1 VLRFRHTSPPS
12 CRPPNFLLAVTALLL
27 PSANAVSTANALR
40 CTSLLQA
47 HQLGN
52 LPLLTHQLRL
62 LHADP
67 TGVPHLQ
74 DPQQHAE
81 HGTPLP
87 GEEAVQAAS
96 TGKRERKS
104 GHKEAPKKIYFCAKP
119 DCSHAF
125 EGSIGRRPCYV
136 QNGSFSKGQ
145 HKKACG
151 GGYRWLE
158 VRLRPAFFF
167 RSQRAHSYDLGGPCN
182 TQGAFEI
189 PEFHELRVWLQ
200 LRDVER
206 EPHVQLEQ
214 AGQQFFLNVT
224 GPHTLE
230 PRQGRAGH
238 SPHMVRN
245 RRPVSPAVAPPVAL
259 QSPVDP
265 CETLQFR
272 TPCAVGH

>member
-1 VLRFRHTSPPS
+1 MLRFRHTSPPS

-27 PSANAVSTANALR
+27 PTANAALTANAFR
-40 CTSLLQA
+40 CTLLLQA
-47 HQLGN
+47 QQLSN
-52 LPLLTHQLRL
+52 LPLLTHQLHL

-158 VRLRPAFFF
+158 VRSCPERLGRLQCAYT
-167 RSQRAHSYDLGGPCN
+167 RDLCAGPCS
-182 TQGAFEI
+182 TQRSYQT
-189 PEFHELRVWLQ
+189 PL
-200 LRDVER
+200 
-206 EPHVQLEQ
+206 P
-214 AGQQFFLNVT
+214 VT
-224 GPHTLE
+224 CCESGCSCGMWSGSPMCSWS
-230 PRQGRAGH
+230 RRA
-238 SPHMVRN
+238 S
-245 RRPVSPAVAPPVAL
+245 S
-259 QSPVDP
+259 SS
-265 CETLQFR
+265 
-272 TPCAVGH
+272 

>member
-1 VLRFRHTSPPS
+1 MVRFRHTSPPS

-27 PSANAVSTANALR
+27 PTANAALTANALR
-40 CTSLLQA
+40 CTLLLQA
-47 HQLGN
+47 QR
-52 LPLLTHQLRL
+52 PSKLLLSTHKLRL
-62 LHADP
+62 LRADP

-158 VRLRPAFFF
+158 VRLCLACFV
-167 RSQRAHSYDLGGPCN
+167 RSQCAYARDLGMGP
-182 TQGAFEI
+182 
-189 PEFHELRVWLQ
+189 LQ
-200 LRDVER
+200 HPNSIL
-206 EPHVQLEQ
+206 
-214 AGQQFFLNVT
+214 T
-224 GPHTLE
+224 
-230 PRQGRAGH
+230 
-238 SPHMVRN
+238 
-245 RRPVSPAVAPPVAL
+245 
-259 QSPVDP
+259 
-265 CETLQFR
+265 
-272 TPCAVGH
+272 